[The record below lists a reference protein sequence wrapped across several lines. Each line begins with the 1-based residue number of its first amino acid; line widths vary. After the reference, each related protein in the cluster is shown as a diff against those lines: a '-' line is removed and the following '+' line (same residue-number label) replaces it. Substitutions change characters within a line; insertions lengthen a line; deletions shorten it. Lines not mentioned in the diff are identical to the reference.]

1 MLVATTLRE
10 RVRRL
15 VDSRRFQFAII
26 GIILVNALI
35 LGIQTYQGLPDD
47 VDAALEA
54 INVVVVG
61 IFVVEIALRIYGHG
75 WGYFRD
81 PWGWFDLIIVLIA
94 LIPGGTGAAVLR
106 VLRALRILRLLST
119 VRSMRMVVG
128 ALVAA
133 TPGII
138 SIGALVTMVMYIYAV
153 IATTL
158 FQSVSPQHFG
168 DLGIS
173 SASLF
178 RVMMGDGWPD
188 IVEPIATNVWVWVF
202 FISFTVVTS
211 LVVLNLFIAV
221 VVQAIEREHREAPD
235 AVGTSSAAAPAVAP
249 AVAEEL
255 RLLREHL
262 TRLESRLEQR
272 D

>member
-1 MLVATTLRE
+1 M
-10 RVRRL
+10 
-15 VDSRRFQFAII
+15 
-26 GIILVNALI
+26 
-35 LGIQTYQGLPDD
+35 
-47 VDAALEA
+47 
-54 INVVVVG
+54 
-61 IFVVEIALRIYGHG
+61 
-75 WGYFRD
+75 
-81 PWGWFDLIIVLIA
+81 
-94 LIPGGTGAAVLR
+94 
-106 VLRALRILRLLST
+106 
-119 VRSMRMVVG
+119 
-128 ALVAA
+128 
-133 TPGII
+133 
-138 SIGALVTMVMYIYAV
+138 

-188 IVEPIATNVWVWVF
+188 IVEPIATSAWVWVF

-235 AVGTSSAAAPAVAP
+235 AVGTSRAAAPAVAP

-255 RLLREHL
+255 RLLREQL